1 MERKSCMPL
10 WANEM
15 NLVLVCAGE
24 EAVYPGLEIV
34 EQGRLAVD
42 LFGLPVEHSGIVESD
57 FSQCYR
63 RAVGMGTE
71 AKVIAVIVNA
81 LNNIAVER
89 LFVLGQIG
97 RAHV

>member
-1 MERKSCMPL
+1 MPL

-15 NLVLVCAGE
+15 KLVLVCAGE

-89 LFVLGQIG
+89 LFVLGHRQFENF
-97 RAHV
+97 